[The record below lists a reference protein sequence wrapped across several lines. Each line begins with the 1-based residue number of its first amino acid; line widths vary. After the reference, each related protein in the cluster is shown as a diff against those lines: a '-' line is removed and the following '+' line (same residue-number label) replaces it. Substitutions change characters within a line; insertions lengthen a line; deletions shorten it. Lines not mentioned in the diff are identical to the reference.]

1 MLLNMIDKYT
11 EQEKKYTEKDA
22 YFDYGVLWAIHEIY
36 ALKENSDKLFDDT
49 KKRMIENGYD
59 VDVMGY
65 LMKKQDD
72 GKWEV
77 I

>member
-1 MLLNMIDKYT
+1 MINEYT
-11 EQEKKYTEKDA
+11 EQENKYTEKDA

-65 LMKKQDD
+65 LKRNKMTVN
-72 GKWEV
+72 GR
-77 I
+77 